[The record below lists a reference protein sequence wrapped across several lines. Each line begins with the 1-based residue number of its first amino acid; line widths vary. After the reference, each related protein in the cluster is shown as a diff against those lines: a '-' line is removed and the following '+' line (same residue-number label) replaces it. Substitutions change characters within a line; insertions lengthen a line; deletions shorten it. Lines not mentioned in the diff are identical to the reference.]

1 MKKNTKKDKEIRSK
15 KRIKERN
22 ALKASRKALQGA
34 KMLISNEE
42 AKLRE
47 ESGKRPILRKK
58 WKEEARRARL
68 EAQQQMKPVPPK
80 DFYSEELKARR
91 EAKKAHLKDLQKRAS
106 EKFKLQVISYI
117 KIRANTIKKLEKM
130 AKFSAFID
138 KMKRDKK
145 ISLLQ
150 SKIDKAKHKASL
162 AAFKQTYVQKK
173 LSTTNT
179 ASTATLAA

>member
-1 MKKNTKKDKEIRSK
+1 MGKNIKDKEARSK

-34 KMLISNEE
+34 KMLISKEE

-47 ESGKRPILRKK
+47 ENGKQPIRRKK
-58 WKEEARRARL
+58 WKEDNRRAHI
-68 EAQQQMKPVPPK
+68 EAQQRTKPVPPK

-91 EAKKAHLKDLQKRAS
+91 KAKKAHLKDFQNKAS

-117 KIRANTIKKLEKM
+117 KIRTTTVEKLEKM

-138 KMKRDKK
+138 KIKRDKK

-162 AAFKQTYVQKK
+162 IALKQAYVQKK
-173 LSTTNT
+173 LSTTK
-179 ASTATLAA
+179 APLAA

>member
-1 MKKNTKKDKEIRSK
+1 MKKDTKKDKEIRSK
-15 KRIKERN
+15 QRIKERN
-22 ALKASRKALQGA
+22 SLKASRKALQGA
-34 KMLISNEE
+34 KMLISKEE

-47 ESGKRPILRKK
+47 ESGKQPIRRKK

-68 EAQQQMKPVPPK
+68 EAQQRTKPVPPK

-91 EAKKAHLKDLQKRAS
+91 KAKKAHLKDLQKKAS
-106 EKFKLQVISYI
+106 ERFKLQVISYI
-117 KIRANTIKKLEKM
+117 KIRANTIKKFEKM
-130 AKFSAFID
+130 AKFNAFID
-138 KMKRDKK
+138 KIARDKK

-173 LSTTNT
+173 LST
-179 ASTATLAA
+179 AKAPLAA

>member
-1 MKKNTKKDKEIRSK
+1 MKEDIKKYKEARSK

-34 KMLISNEE
+34 KMLISKEE
-42 AKLRE
+42 AKLRGE
-47 ESGKRPILRKK
+47 NGKHPIRRKK
-58 WKEEARRARL
+58 WKEEAHKARL
-68 EAQQQMKPVPPK
+68 EAQQQTKPVPPK

-91 EAKKAHLKDLQKRAS
+91 KAKKAHLKDLQKKAS

-117 KIRANTIKKLEKM
+117 KIRANAIKKLEKM

-138 KMKRDKK
+138 KITRDKK

-173 LSTTNT
+173 LST
-179 ASTATLAA
+179 AKAPLAA